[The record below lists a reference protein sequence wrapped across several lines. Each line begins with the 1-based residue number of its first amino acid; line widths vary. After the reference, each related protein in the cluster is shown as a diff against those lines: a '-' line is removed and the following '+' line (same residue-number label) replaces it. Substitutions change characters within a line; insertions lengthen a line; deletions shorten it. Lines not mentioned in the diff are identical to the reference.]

1 MAMVLM
7 ALKNAEY
14 WRRRSEEIIE
24 HNLNITE
31 EELAIKLHGH
41 YAEALQ
47 SINADIEKWLYR
59 LANNNEISMSEARKW
74 LKKDELD
81 EFKYDIDTYV
91 RLGRE
96 QNAHFDEAIAKQLEN
111 ASARVHISRLEEI
124 KTRMLMHVETLYGKQ
139 EDLTRIA
146 GVRMITNTHKSLV
159 GEFEGIVPFID
170 EAKALQM
177 ISEPWAKD
185 GSDFSDKIW
194 KNKHG
199 LMNNIDKDITQGV
212 IRGDNYGKL
221 TSKMAKELNASEGA
235 AGRLIMTESTAFS
248 SLAQIETYKGL
259 DVEEVE
265 IIETIDSHTCDECS
279 SLNGTVIKVS
289 DMDVGITIPPFHPW
303 CRGTTCPHNK
313 EWEEE

>member
-1 MAMVLM
+1 M

-24 HNLNITE
+24 HNLNVTE
-31 EELAIKLHGH
+31 EEIATNLHAQYRQAIKD
-41 YAEALQ
+41 
-47 SINADIEKWLYR
+47 INSDIELWIAR
-59 LANNNEISMSEARKW
+59 TAENNEITMVQARKW
-74 LKKDELD
+74 LKKEELD
-81 EFKYDIDTYV
+81 DFKLDLARYID
-91 RLGRE
+91 LGRS
-96 QNAHFDEAIAKQLEN
+96 QNMSIDEAVAKQLEN
-111 ASARVHISRLEEI
+111 ASARVHISRLEELKI
-124 KTRMLMHVETLYGKQ
+124 RMLMHIEGLYGPQ
-139 EDLTRIA
+139 EDLTRESGKRII
-146 GVRMITNTHKSLV
+146 VNTHTGIV
-159 GEFEGIVPFID
+159 GEFAGIAPFID
-170 EAKALQM
+170 DAKATQM
-177 ISEPWAKD
+177 VSDPWAQD
-185 GSDFSDKIW
+185 GSNFSSKLW
-194 KNKHG
+194 KNKKA
-199 LMNNIDKDITQGV
+199 LLENINKDIVQGV
-212 IRGDNYGKL
+212 IRGENYKDL
-221 TSKMAKELNASEGA
+221 TAKMAKRLNASEHA